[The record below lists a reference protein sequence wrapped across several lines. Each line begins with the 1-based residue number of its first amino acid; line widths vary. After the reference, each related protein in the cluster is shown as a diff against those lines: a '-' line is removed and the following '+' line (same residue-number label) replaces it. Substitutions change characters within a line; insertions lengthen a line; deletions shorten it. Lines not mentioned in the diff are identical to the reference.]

1 MNKLKEIIASLNL
14 SSDIKALLNTLVTP
28 EEVRLA
34 PTESDVTGTKGFNI
48 YGIQCFNKAQLM
60 ADETFSALHS
70 SIKAESHLNILINH
84 SDDYETPLVWIGPVS
99 RNKQSTTDKQSL
111 FA

>member
-1 MNKLKEIIASLNL
+1 MKKLMEIIASLNL

-34 PTESDVTGTKGFNI
+34 PTESDVTGVKGFNI
-48 YGIQCFNKAQLM
+48 YGIQCFNRKQLM
-60 ADETFSALHS
+60 SDETFRALYDA
-70 SIKAESHLNILINH
+70 IKAESHLNILTNH
-84 SDDYETPLVWIGPVS
+84 SEDYETPLVWIGPVV
-99 RNKQSTTDKQSL
+99 RNKQSTSDKQSL

>member
-34 PTESDVTGTKGFNI
+34 PTESDNGTKGFNI

-60 ADETFSALHS
+60 NDETFSALYDAVKS
-70 SIKAESHLNILINH
+70 ESHLNVLVNH
-84 SDDYETPLVWIGPVS
+84 SEDYETPLVWIGPVS
-99 RNKQSTTDKQSL
+99 RNKQSTSDKQSL